1 MIPSIPRDP
10 AVPTSYSA
18 MDAPGRVVRAH
29 FADPDDA
36 PDSDSDDGRRRSVRV
51 IDLLPPSA
59 RVPQRKK
66 LVHYPSDDRP
76 GGERQGQGRGRR
88 QFRGVRQRPWGKF
101 AAEIRDPNLGKRVWL
116 GTFDTAEEAAAVYD
130 AAAIRLRGRRAVTN
144 FPFST
149 SSATPFSSVP
159 SPMSSTAI
167 APTPTPPVRSSEA
180 ESSSASPP
188 STQSSSVVD
197 ADEDVAG
204 MRWFEDE
211 PAFESMEFCLP
222 SAPTAGQC
230 EFGDLG
236 DLDDLFSPEPEPASR
251 NFPGE
256 NFRL

>member
-1 MIPSIPRDP
+1 
-10 AVPTSYSA
+10 

-29 FADPDDA
+29 FADAVDA
-36 PDSDSDDGRRRSVRV
+36 TDSDSDSDDRRRRSVRV

-59 RVPQRKK
+59 RAAPQRKK
-66 LVHYPSDDRP
+66 LVHYPSNDRP

-88 QFRGVRQRPWGKF
+88 QFRGVRHRPWGKF
-101 AAEIRDPNLGKRVWL
+101 AAEIRDPNVGKRVWL

-144 FPFST
+144 FPLPS
-149 SSATPFSSVP
+149 SSATLSSCAVSPAP
-159 SPMSSTAI
+159 SPMSSTTI
-167 APTPTPPVRSSEA
+167 TPTTPLVGSSEA

-197 ADEDVAG
+197 ADEDVTR
-204 MRWFEDE
+204 MRWCEDE
-211 PAFESMEFCLP
+211 PFESIEFYLP
-222 SAPTAGQC
+222 PVPTGGQC

-251 NFPGE
+251 NFPGG

>member
-1 MIPSIPRDP
+1 MIPIPSIPRDP
-10 AVPTSYSA
+10 AVLTSSYSA
-18 MDAPGRVVRAH
+18 MDAPGRDH

-36 PDSDSDDGRRRSVRV
+36 TDSDSDSDDSRRRSVRV
-51 IDLLPPSA
+51 IDLLPP
-59 RVPQRKK
+59 QRKK
-66 LVHYPSDDRP
+66 LGHFPSYDRS
-76 GGERQGQGRGRR
+76 GGKWQGQGRGRR

-180 ESSSASPP
+180 ESPSASPP

-236 DLDDLFSPEPEPASR
+236 DLDDLFSPEPEPEPASR